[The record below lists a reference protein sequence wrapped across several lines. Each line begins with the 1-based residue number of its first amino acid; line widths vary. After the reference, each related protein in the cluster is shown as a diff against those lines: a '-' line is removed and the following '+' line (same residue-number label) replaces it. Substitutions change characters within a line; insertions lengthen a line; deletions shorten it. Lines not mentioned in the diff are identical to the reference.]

1 MPKKPSSGTYFV
13 REKEKLANR
22 KCRGKGENVPHF
34 PFPHCRQVVSRC
46 QKPYRCC
53 HLANSVEYIDR
64 VRVCV
69 YSTSGRGARSSRRVG
84 DIVYGFLESAA
95 RARERTHKA
104 ALFKL
109 EKIEK
114 YVSLRPP
121 EYVDTCLACQKKAR
135 AVIKD
140 RVPISIVINPRLMFC
155 SI

>member
-1 MPKKPSSGTYFV
+1 
-13 REKEKLANR
+13 
-22 KCRGKGENVPHF
+22 
-34 PFPHCRQVVSRC
+34 
-46 QKPYRCC
+46 
-53 HLANSVEYIDR
+53 

-69 YSTSGRGARSSRRVG
+69 YSTLGRGARSSRRVG

-114 YVSLRPP
+114 YVYLRLRPP

-140 RVPISIVINPRLMFC
+140 RVPISIVINQRLMFC

>member
-1 MPKKPSSGTYFV
+1 MARISCGK
-13 REKEKLANR
+13 R
-22 KCRGKGENVPHF
+22 KNWQTENAGGEGENVPHF